1 MTNFLDYRDLV
12 GTNPDKVFKS
22 NLFQSDK
29 ILVGLNCL
37 TPGQTQDTHTHAE
50 QDKFYYVIEGDG
62 EFVVG
67 NDVQQAG
74 PGCTIW
80 AAAGVEHGVTN
91 TSEKLLVLL
100 VGIAPAPQKKS

>member
-12 GTNPDKVFKS
+12 GTDPDRVFKS

-50 QDKFYYVIEGDG
+50 QDKFYYVIQGCG

-67 NDVQQAG
+67 NDVQQADS
-74 PGCTIW
+74 GCTIW

-91 TSEKLLVLL
+91 TSDQLLVLL
-100 VGIAPAPQKKS
+100 VVIAPAPQKKS

>member
-50 QDKFYYVIEGDG
+50 QDLSLIH
-62 EFVVG
+62 
-67 NDVQQAG
+67 
-74 PGCTIW
+74 I
-80 AAAGVEHGVTN
+80 
-91 TSEKLLVLL
+91 
-100 VGIAPAPQKKS
+100 

>member
-22 NLFQSDK
+22 NLFKSDK

-37 TPGQTQDTHTHAE
+37 TPGQIQHTHTHAD

-62 EFVVG
+62 EFVIG
-67 NDVQQAG
+67 NDVEQAG
-74 PGCTIW
+74 SGCTIW

-91 TSEKLLVLL
+91 TSDQLLVLL
-100 VGIAPAPQKKS
+100 VGIAPAPQKNS